1 MHVKTVL
8 KPFFNSLATA
18 SIFVVVVALQ
28 RYLLLLL
35 SRSLAACHQRR
46 RGGSVPT
53 TSIRL
58 CKEFDWWS
66 VHIYPHFCLN
76 NTTAL
81 LAREDP
87 VLALLLVATSHCL
100 LPSAHCPPLQQLF
113 AVAFQKKP
121 LFWRCSCCITPAS
134 LGPCV
139 CTTVCC
145 CCVLPL
151 LLTNR
156 ELGDTSSPFPTVF
169 ARS

>member
-87 VLALLLVATSHCL
+87 VLALLLQRATAC
-100 LPSAHCPPLQQLF
+100 CPLQQLF
-113 AVAFQKKP
+113 AVTFQKKP

-134 LGPCV
+134 LGPCC

-145 CCVLPL
+145 CCVLL
-151 LLTNR
+151 LLLINH